1 LNRKKRNKKQLNTTE
16 EVFNKV
22 IIKIFSTHHMNP
34 WSSTKKKE
42 NHYSSRTAKGD
53 YMLIKAGNPKLH
65 MERKKQKI
73 LRKLK
78 LLKLMIWTKFIRI
91 HLCK

>member
-1 LNRKKRNKKQLNTTE
+1 LNRKKRNRKQLNTTE

-22 IIKIFSTHHMNP
+22 IIKIFSTHPMNP

-42 NHYSSRTAKGD
+42 NHYSRTAKGD

-91 HLCK
+91 HLFK